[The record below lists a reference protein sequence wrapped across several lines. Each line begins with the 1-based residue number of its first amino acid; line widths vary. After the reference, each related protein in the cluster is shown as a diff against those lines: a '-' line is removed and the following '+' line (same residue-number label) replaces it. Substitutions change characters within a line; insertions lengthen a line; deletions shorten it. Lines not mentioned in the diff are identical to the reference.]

1 MKDFKTIY
9 SNIKQ
14 YLNGEK
20 AIELTY
26 EFDREFSPFAAGIE
40 QNDIPALLNDKSR
53 FRYYVSWKTE
63 DEVIDFLGKA
73 DIINSYTK
81 EVRNKYVKYIQDDK
95 LVLKKEFFEQV
106 FTFTSTYDFNIDGS
120 SHMMCDV
127 DCNFL
132 SHLDYYKD
140 KYKRRKNI
148 DIKIFDINDNI
159 DKYID
164 TIINFM

>member
-1 MKDFKTIY
+1 MEYFKTIY

-26 EFDREFSPFAAGIE
+26 EFDREFSPYAAGIE
-40 QNDIPALLNDKSR
+40 QKDIPSLLNDKSR
-53 FRYYVSWKTE
+53 FRYYVSFKTE

-73 DIINSYTK
+73 GIISSYNK
-81 EVRNKYVKYIQDDK
+81 EVCNKYVKYIQDDK

-106 FTFTSTYDFNIDGS
+106 FIFTSTNDFNIDGS

-132 SHLDYYKD
+132 SYLDYYKD
-140 KYKRRKNI
+140 KYKRRKNN
-148 DIKIFDINDNI
+148 DIKIFDINIDI